1 MNTQMPVKELL
12 SLDIIMNDHTC
23 QNGEGERVLE
33 VIEERL
39 NNGNSLLIR
48 KYNSLY
54 LITRLAVGEAEGH
67 FYSVDSA
74 IYAVRAVK
82 YFIEQTKESGVHTLY
97 IYDFSDPNM
106 KRMLEMIKLTVQPSD
121 KKEFNYMINLG
132 RSM

>member
-1 MNTQMPVKELL
+1 MNIQMATKELPA
-12 SLDIIMNDHTC
+12 LDIIMGDHTC
-23 QNGEGERVLE
+23 QNGEGERVLG

-39 NNGNSLLIR
+39 NEGNSLLIR

-54 LITRLAVGEAEGH
+54 LITRIAVGEAEAH

-74 IYAVRAVK
+74 IYAVRALK
-82 YFIEQTKESGVHTLY
+82 YFIDQTKESGVHTLY
-97 IYDFSDPNM
+97 IYDFSDPKM

-121 KKEFNYMINLG
+121 KKEFSYMINLG

>member
-1 MNTQMPVKELL
+1 MNIQMSVKEIP
-12 SLDIIMNDHTC
+12 SIDIIMGDHTC

-97 IYDFSDPNM
+97 IYDFSDPKM

-121 KKEFNYMINLG
+121 KKDFNYMVNLG

>member
-1 MNTQMPVKELL
+1 MNIQMATKEL
-12 SLDIIMNDHTC
+12 SPTEIIMQDRSC
-23 QNGEGERVLE
+23 QKGEAERVLPI
-33 VIEERL
+33 IEERL
-39 NNGNSLLIR
+39 LEGNSLLVR

-54 LITRLAVGEAEGH
+54 LITRIAVGEAEAH

-74 IYAVRAVK
+74 IYAVRALK
-82 YFIEQTKESGVHTLY
+82 YFIDQTKESGVHTLY

-121 KKEFNYMINLG
+121 RKEFNYMINLG